1 MKISLRIAFAMA
13 AFGALA
19 FCADNTLGTWKLNP
33 EKSKPPAGQSR
44 ITSSTVVRE
53 ASGDGVKVTIQ
64 GEREDKSKIDVSY
77 TAKYDGKEV
86 MVSGSGL
93 PYDTIAMPYGPQ
105 VLWPDHCIQGTPG
118 AAFHSGLQIPH
129 AGLVVRKGLDPAI
142 DSYSALYEN
151 DRTTP
156 TGLTGYLRERGIARA
171 FLAGLALDFC
181 VRYSA
186 EDAVRE
192 GFTVVVI
199 EDACRGIDVQG
210 SIAATRSSFA
220 ALRVAA
226 IGAAEIAVTRAA

>member
-53 ASGDGVKVTIQ
+53 ASGDGVKVTVQ

-93 PYDTIAMPYGPQ
+93 PYDTIAIKQ
-105 VLWPDHCIQGTPG
+105 VNENTLTDIRSKNGGTYKGTGRFVVSNGGKTATLTTKGTTADGKP
-118 AAFHSGLQIPH
+118 F
-129 AGLVVRKGLDPAI
+129 AGVSVYDK
-142 DSYSALYEN
+142 
-151 DRTTP
+151 
-156 TGLTGYLRERGIARA
+156 
-171 FLAGLALDFC
+171 
-181 VRYSA
+181 
-186 EDAVRE
+186 
-192 GFTVVVI
+192 
-199 EDACRGIDVQG
+199 Q
-210 SIAATRSSFA
+210 
-220 ALRVAA
+220 
-226 IGAAEIAVTRAA
+226 

>member
-1 MKISLRIAFAMA
+1 MKISLRIAFAIA

-93 PYDTIAMPYGPQ
+93 PYDTIAIKQ
-105 VLWPDHCIQGTPG
+105 VNENTLTDVRSKKGGTYKGTGRFVVSNGGKTATLTTKGTTADGKP
-118 AAFHSGLQIPH
+118 F
-129 AGLVVRKGLDPAI
+129 AGVSVYDK
-142 DSYSALYEN
+142 
-151 DRTTP
+151 
-156 TGLTGYLRERGIARA
+156 
-171 FLAGLALDFC
+171 
-181 VRYSA
+181 
-186 EDAVRE
+186 
-192 GFTVVVI
+192 
-199 EDACRGIDVQG
+199 Q
-210 SIAATRSSFA
+210 
-220 ALRVAA
+220 
-226 IGAAEIAVTRAA
+226 